1 MMAHL
6 RMSLINLLGLHLIFF
21 EDHCCLDTVWQLPRP
36 SISHLKAD
44 VGKQSLVVSWLVN
57 HSGLVGDIN
66 EIQISRT
73 ENHTIIYSKNI
84 SAPSGDSQEYTWTWT
99 SDLPLNCVD
108 HSVRIRYFYNQSVP
122 SPWSEWVTNYGVQAK
137 DKTEMFPFERVLRE
151 GTNVTFCCVPPR
163 GVNITGIA
171 FKNTKYPLISV
182 GARVKAITVTNL
194 TIPTIIFKVLL
205 FSCYDTTNKINSVWN
220 YVSFPPQK
228 PRNLSCATSHMTTVT
243 CTWDPGRY
251 RDPND
256 RNKQTR
262 TLHILNSD
270 QAPINCKP
278 SSCTFAAI
286 PQLEQ
291 YNISLV
297 VKDQLGEEAE
307 SYSFNIS
314 DRVVPVV
321 EWDRL
326 SPGVTD
332 TTVSWVIQGN
342 LTHLNPLCQ
351 VTVAPGSTTELNC
364 SGVSSL
370 CKVKLEHLLPNTL
383 HSARVRCSVNGRLW
397 GKWTQALP
405 FKTCPFMTLNL
416 WRRIGQISDPHSR
429 QVTLLWMLS
438 APGSATTE
446 IIQGYTVQW
455 SQDGQNRT
463 QEKDSAQTQ
472 AEVSIGPG
480 QYDFTVTAVRHTCPS
495 ITAHITIPKLDD
507 REILLVE
514 RRLSSSAAGGFDL
527 NWPLQEAATCG
538 YTVEWCSRGNAVT
551 CTLKWIKMEEGNNTL
566 FLPARNFKA
575 GRRYTFNIYGCTENG
590 QRLLEVQTGYSQ
602 ELKVQSPSQVEPVQ
616 STPSSVTLEWRYNE
630 NDPAHP
636 AFITGYLVTVQEV
649 GANML
654 PGHIANAFNVSVADP
669 WRKSVT
675 IEDLKQC
682 HEYAFSVS
690 ALTKVGPGQPTG
702 IIRTTT
708 KCSVH
713 LAKILIPVLLLL
725 GCAFLLWPQ
734 RKMLKKG
741 LREIFVY
748 PAGMTIKTF
757 EIASFLHE
765 AGERVQSQKVEEC
778 VSCDI
783 EILNSRS
790 DLNEATTLRD
800 PEPPSRPPSPGSQS
814 SRSSSSASCVQP
826 QGYCPQSATL
836 LWEGPAFQQI
846 TCILNKNY
854 FQPMVEDFFEPQD
867 VTLSDINSSFDP
879 SECLQESSC
888 VIYGYVST
896 D

>member
-602 ELKVQSPSQVEPVQ
+602 ELS
-616 STPSSVTLEWRYNE
+616 
-630 NDPAHP
+630 
-636 AFITGYLVTVQEV
+636 
-649 GANML
+649 
-654 PGHIANAFNVSVADP
+654 
-669 WRKSVT
+669 
-675 IEDLKQC
+675 
-682 HEYAFSVS
+682 
-690 ALTKVGPGQPTG
+690 
-702 IIRTTT
+702 
-708 KCSVH
+708 SVH